1 MKSNSK
7 LIFAADVQLG
17 VNGESLAQTQTNCM
31 LGSIQ
36 KIRENPLYMGSLILV
51 IIEANYGITHSNLKQ
66 EIRDRGFSNVEFMV
80 ERSGPVS
87 HHTVG
92 VIKGP
97 QHAEKYVHLLQSM
110 LRTDHLAIAKDFT
123 VLDPPYGGEPED
135 MINTLGLM
143 MLNLHPDEKNHNK
156 PTAKTNDL
164 SDDPLIAFMMNLYW
178 PQEFWRKPVYT
189 ELAAPLRKEPYRF
202 LFPGLLFERT

>member
-1 MKSNSK
+1 
-7 LIFAADVQLG
+7 
-17 VNGESLAQTQTNCM
+17 M
-31 LGSIQ
+31 LGSIS
-36 KIRENPLYMGSLILV
+36 KIRENPLYMNALILV

-66 EIRDRGFSNVEFMV
+66 DIRDAGLRNVEFMV

-87 HHTVG
+87 KNTVG

-97 QHAEKYVHLLQSM
+97 THAEKYVKLLQTM
-110 LRTDHLAIAKDFT
+110 MRHNYLGIAKNFA

-135 MINTLGLM
+135 MINTLGYM

-164 SDDPLIAFMMNLYW
+164 SDDPLVAFMMNLFW
-178 PQEFWRKPVYT
+178 PMEFWRKHMYSAIT
-189 ELAAPLRKEPYRF
+189 APILQNPAFKF
-202 LFPGLLFERT
+202 TFPSLLFEQT